1 MFIQGCTCG
10 VGDVCSYR
18 AVHVGLVMY
27 VHTGLYMWG
36 WLCMLI
42 QGLTCGAGD
51 VCSYRALH
59 VGLVMYVHTGPYM
72 WGW

>member
-1 MFIQGCTCG
+1 MFIQGCTHG
-10 VGDVCSYR
+10 AGDVCSYR

-27 VHTGLYMWG
+27 VHTGLYMW
-36 WLCMLI
+36 
-42 QGLTCGAGD
+42 AGD

>member
-10 VGDVCSYR
+10 AGDVCSYRAVHVGLVYVWAHTGCMFIQGCTCGAGDVCSYR

-36 WLCMLI
+36 W
-42 QGLTCGAGD
+42 
-51 VCSYRALH
+51 
-59 VGLVMYVHTGPYM
+59 
-72 WGW
+72 

>member
-10 VGDVCSYR
+10 AGDVCSYR

-27 VHTGLYMWG
+27 VHTGLYS
-36 WLCMLI
+36 
-42 QGLTCGAGD
+42 GAG
-51 VCSYRALH
+51 
-59 VGLVMYVHTGPYM
+59 MYVHTGLYM

>member
-1 MFIQGCTCG
+1 MGLVCMFIQGC
-10 VGDVCSYR
+10 
-18 AVHVGLVMY
+18 
-27 VHTGLYMWG
+27 
-36 WLCMLI
+36 
-42 QGLTCGAGD
+42 TCGAGD